1 MKIIHLAAVVLVT
14 MILSGCYSTVTHYD
28 KDGKITKVEKVTN
41 TSRMFDGTNRKS
53 QMLMIDGTYL
63 KSDISMTAG
72 DTYTPGWTITY
83 ANGKAA
89 VINTKDKAQ
98 VDKLDDVVGTF
109 FTGIQMT
116 KEGLKTGSGNS
127 AVAVK

>member
-1 MKIIHLAAVVLVT
+1 MKIIPIAAYFLAF
-14 MILSGCYSTVTHYD
+14 ILSGCYSTITHYD
-28 KDGKITKVEKVTN
+28 KDGKIIKVEKVTN
-41 TSRMFDGTNRKS
+41 TSRMFDGTNQKS

-72 DTYTPGWTITY
+72 ETYTPGWKITY

-98 VDKLDDVVGTF
+98 VDKIEDVVKMF
-109 FTGIQMT
+109 FAGMKIN
-116 KEGLKTGSGNS
+116 KDGLSTGSGNS
-127 AVAVK
+127 AAAVK

>member
-1 MKIIHLAAVVLVT
+1 MKIIHLAAAVFVT

-41 TSRMFDGTNRKS
+41 TSRMFDGTNQKS

-72 DTYTPGWTITY
+72 ETYTPGWKITY

-98 VDKLDDVVGTF
+98 VDKLDDVVRTF
-109 FTGIQMT
+109 FTGV
-116 KEGLKTGSGNS
+116 KLGKDGLSTGSGNS
-127 AVAVK
+127 AAAVK